1 LDVGDTKVTEAVH
14 GLPIHLDAEKMRL
27 VCGSCSWF
35 SVGYK
40 GITCQKTRK
49 VLLDTPAC
57 VEYKAGVKDP
67 WAIFKAD
74 KYLIELRKDL
84 MSVLETKVFDTYVTE
99 ITKYN
104 VHLNELNFALGQ
116 HQSSFA
122 LQKALQ
128 TLVGYRYRVSE
139 IFTTV
144 ITYKKDLEKFI
155 EKTYIWLASTY
166 PEVRE
171 AKNEKAKQVA
181 LYRAIPELIEIENLI
196 EKTMD
201 VAKYVDGK
209 LDSND
214 RTIQLMLKSVGS
226 TYFSPSKAHA

>member
-1 LDVGDTKVTEAVH
+1 MIEAVH
-14 GLPIHLDAEKMRL
+14 GLPIHLEAEKRKL
-27 VCGSCSWF
+27 VCGSCSWY

-49 VLLDTPAC
+49 VVLDTIAC
-57 VEYKAGVKDP
+57 VEYKEGTKDP
-67 WAIFKAD
+67 WAIFRTD
-74 KYLIELRKDL
+74 KYLSELRKDL
-84 MSVLETKVFDTYVTE
+84 VVTLSTGLFEGYRNE
-99 ITKYN
+99 ISGYN
-104 VHLNELNFALGQ
+104 VEIDKLDFSLGQ
-116 HQSSFA
+116 HQSSLA

-128 TLVGYRYRVSE
+128 TIVGHRYRVSE
-139 IFTTV
+139 IFTQV

-166 PEVRE
+166 PEVRD

-181 LYRAIPELIEIENLI
+181 LYRAIPELLELESLI

-201 VAKYVDGK
+201 IAKYVDGK

-226 TYFSPSKAHA
+226 TYFSPSKAFV